1 MASSHAITHKQIP
14 QRKTR
19 TPSMQTNENIWR
31 RIFVEFANTHTIVKK
46 GAMIYHFTALN
57 MANLVLSINICQEY
71 QYWFVASFLYIS
83 CHIKNRQQRN
93 KGIVYANIST
103 KDTSKPT
110 IFQYI
115 NIQFINMLSYR
126 NRSVF
131 ICQHTSQRLVAH
143 VYTSLY
149 NTCKWITYICWYST
163 LRFGRTNN
171 HIASKILHRL
181 ENMPAFI

>member
-1 MASSHAITHKQIP
+1 
-14 QRKTR
+14 
-19 TPSMQTNENIWR
+19 
-31 RIFVEFANTHTIVKK
+31 
-46 GAMIYHFTALN
+46 MIYHFTALN

-143 VYTSLY
+143 THHYVIRANGSHIYADIQLY
-149 NTCKWITYICWYST
+149 ASGEQTIISHRKFCTGWKICQRSFNQDISVGYVGNYENRTYGISNGSFDVIVLCQVA
-163 LRFGRTNN
+163 NK
-171 HIASKILHRL
+171 HIHKRRL
-181 ENMPAFI
+181 LDK